1 MIRIAISGIC
11 GRMGQALFDYASASS
26 EFQVVFGVDTYPHP
40 LSCPVFDSFE
50 GCSLG
55 VDVVVDFSTPSA
67 LDSILNYAEEA
78 GARVVLATTGYSTE
92 QLDRIGYASE
102 NTAIFISSN
111 MSLGVTMLGQ
121 LVKDATRFLGDDYD
135 IEIIETHHRNK
146 IDAPSGTALTLAKE
160 INIVKDNSLSYAFD
174 RAKGKRGGN
183 EIGFHSIR
191 GGAVSGKHS
200 VMFLGNGENI
210 TLSHEAESK
219 DIFLCGALRA
229 VEFIL
234 TKSSGLYGMKH
245 LITHKKPLTS
255 VICDGDFS
263 ILSIPSIRE
272 KNCATLFKNIQ
283 GCGLCLDSVQHNINN
298 DGALHLSLCFKNCK
312 NAVNMLVSD
321 IPHRLQ
327 SNVGKIEILDVED
340 KTIIYDILSLMKS
353 VGAKVHLFSLTHNAL
368 VLYIDGD
375 KIAQGQYA
383 IRSYFKL

>member
-67 LDSILNYAEEA
+67 LDSILNYAEET

-102 NTAIFISSN
+102 NTAIFMSSN

-146 IDAPSGTALTLAKE
+146 IDAPSGTALSLAKE
-160 INIVKDNSLSYAFD
+160 INVVKDNSLSYTFD

-219 DIFLCGALRA
+219 DIFICGALRA

-245 LITHKKPLTS
+245 LITHKMPLSS
-255 VICDGDFS
+255 VTAEEGFSLLLIPNISEGDCANLFRDIQRNQLHICDTQQYTNHNGD
-263 ILSIPSIRE
+263 
-272 KNCATLFKNIQ
+272 
-283 GCGLCLDSVQHNINN
+283 V
-298 DGALHLSLCFKNCK
+298 HLSLCFNGVPNCINNLVKN
-312 NAVNMLVSD
+312 
-321 IPHRLQ
+321 IPYTYKTDL
-327 SNVGKIEILDVED
+327 GKITITNLENSG
-340 KTIIYDILSLMKS
+340 IIYDILSLLKS
-353 VGAKVHLFSLTHNAL
+353 VGAKVYCFSSAHNSM
-368 VLYIDGD
+368 VFYIDKD
-375 KIAQGQYA
+375 RIAQGQYA
-383 IRSYFKL
+383 IKSYFKL